1 MASMNR
7 SLISRVLLVVATA
20 ILIPAVWLT
29 FTHEAYN
36 NVANLLSI
44 ASSIVL
50 LVACILQWPRKPE

>member
-1 MASMNR
+1 MKR

-29 FTHEAYN
+29 FTHDAYN
-36 NVANLLSI
+36 NLANLLSI

-50 LVACILQWPRKPE
+50 IVACSLQWPRKTD